1 MEEIVTKNNIQI
13 HQTASDW
20 KQAIEIAGSTLVEN
34 NDITSA
40 YVQMMIDSVLNLG
53 PYIVLMPGFA
63 LAHSAPCEEVKNNCL
78 SVAVFDN
85 DILFGSD
92 KDPVRVVMVLA
103 STDGESHVTK
113 LQKIAMKLMDDGEAF
128 ISGIINASSVDEVYN
143 LLNN

>member
-34 NDITSA
+34 NYITST

-78 SVAVFDN
+78 SVAV
-85 DILFGSD
+85 S
-92 KDPVRVVMVLA
+92 VLP
-103 STDGESHVTK
+103 STTTTSLIFLTIV
-113 LQKIAMKLMDDGEAF
+113 
-128 ISGIINASSVDEVYN
+128 S
-143 LLNN
+143 